1 MKTFRFLFASVF
13 FIAAAQSVFA
23 QNLNDLLPKD
33 PAVRTGTL
41 PNGLKY
47 YIRKNHK
54 PENRVEFRLAVKTG
68 SVMENDDQQG
78 LAHFCEH
85 MQFNGTEHFPKMDLV
100 NFLESTGVRFGAHL
114 NAYTSF
120 DETVYMLQLPMDK
133 QDMLD
138 KGMLVM
144 EDWAGHATFED
155 VEIDKERGVVVEE
168 WRLGRGANERV
179 QNKHLPIEL
188 YNSRY
193 AERIPIG
200 KKEIIEKC
208 SYQTLRNF
216 YHDWYRPDLMAFMAV
231 GDFDLDKMENEIKTR
246 FTKLHNPPNERP
258 RTKYPVPLHDST
270 LISIAG
276 DKELQFQSA
285 QIVFERPKEVE
296 TTVADY
302 RRSLIGNLYDGMLN
316 ARLQELIQKG
326 NPPFAFAGVG
336 DGRFL
341 GGIFAYTAFAALKP
355 DGINSGVSAI
365 LNEMY
370 RIKQTG
376 FSATEL
382 EREKKDVLTKM
393 EEQFNER
400 DKTESSN
407 YIQEYL
413 RNYLSDEPYPGIEY
427 EYNLYKKYVPD
438 ITLDEVNALS
448 AKRMN
453 GGSRVIAVSY
463 QIKAS
468 TTVAPKES
476 DLRAII
482 ETASKNTLAAYD
494 DKTSN
499 KPLLAEKPNPGKVTK
514 AFITSELG
522 ITDWTLSNGA
532 HVILKPTDFKNDQIL
547 FSAYCPGGTSLSG
560 DDNFISADFADNIVD
575 MSGVSEFDETTL
587 KKMLAGKNV
596 SLQPTMSNLQEG
608 FNGKSTPKDLET
620 MLQLLY
626 LYATAPRK
634 DVEAFQAYEGQ
645 MSTFLKNRDNDPQTA
660 FRDTLQL
667 TMAQYHPR
675 EKPFTLETLS
685 KIDID
690 KAFNFYKDR
699 FADFSNFTF
708 YFVGN
713 IQPGDLKPFVETY
726 IASLPGSGRKETW
739 KDLGVTPPTGQ
750 ITKSVYKG
758 IEPKSSVTIN
768 ITGPFQYNQK
778 NRFDLQAM
786 TEVLSIKLRETLRED
801 MGGVYG
807 VRVSAAPIHYPRERY
822 QLSISFGCDP
832 KRVDE
837 LVAET
842 MKKLDTMTMKPPED
856 IYVTKVKEIQRH
868 EYEVNLKENSYW
880 LGALSQLGF
889 NGEDPHGILT
899 RKNLIDNLSP
909 QDIQKAAKQYCAKD
923 NLVEVVLYPEKN
935 NAKKD

>member
-1 MKTFRFLFASVF
+1 MKSLRFLFILAFLFAGSEYL
-13 FIAAAQSVFA
+13 SA
-23 QNLNDLLPKD
+23 QNLTDQLPQD
-33 PAVRTGTL
+33 PNVRTGKL
-41 PNGLKY
+41 ANGLKY

-133 QDMLD
+133 ADMFD

-193 AERIPIG
+193 AERLPIG

-208 SYQTLRNF
+208 SYQTLKNF

-246 FTKLHNPPNERP
+246 FSKLQNPPNERP

-276 DKELQFQSA
+276 DKELQFQSV
-285 QIVFERPKEVE
+285 QIIFERPKEVE
-296 TTVADY
+296 ITVADY
-302 RRSLIGNLYDGMLN
+302 RRSLIGHLYDGMLN

-326 NPPFAFAGVG
+326 NPPFAFAGAG
-336 DGRFL
+336 DGLFL
-341 GGIFAYTAFAALKP
+341 GGINTYTAFAALKP

-365 LNEMY
+365 INEMY
-370 RIKQTG
+370 RVKQTG
-376 FSATEL
+376 FTSSEL
-382 EREKKDVLTKM
+382 EREKKDMLTKM
-393 EEQFNER
+393 EEQYNER
-400 DKTESSN
+400 DKTESSK

-413 RNYLSDEPYPGIEY
+413 RNYLQGEPYPGIEY
-427 EYNLYKKYVPD
+427 ESDLYKKYVPG

-463 QIKAS
+463 QIKDS
-468 TTVAPKES
+468 TTASPKES
-476 DLRAII
+476 DLRAFI
-482 ETASKNTLAAYD
+482 ETASKNNLAAYN
-494 DKTSN
+494 DKVSD
-499 KPLLAEKPNPGKVTK
+499 KPLLAQKPKPGK
-514 AFITSELG
+514 ITSEKTTADLG
-522 ITDWTLSNGA
+522 ITEWTLSNGA

-547 FSAYCPGGTSLSG
+547 FSAQCPGGTSLSN
-560 DDNFISADFADNIVD
+560 DDDYISANTADNIVD
-575 MSGVSEFDETTL
+575 MSGVGEFDATTL
-587 KKMLAGKNV
+587 KKMLAGKNL
-596 SLQPTMSNLQEG
+596 SLSPTMSNLQEG
-608 FNGKSTPKDLET
+608 FNGNAAPRDAET
-620 MLQLLY
+620 LMQLLY
-626 LYATAPRK
+626 LYGTSPRK
-634 DVEAFQAYEGQ
+634 DADAFQGYQTQ
-645 MSTFLKNRDNDPQTA
+645 MTSFLKNRDNDPMSA
-660 FRDTLQL
+660 FRDTMQV

-675 EKPFTLETLS
+675 VKPFTLETLN
-685 KIDID
+685 KINID
-690 KAFNFYKDR
+690 KAFDFYKER
-699 FADFSNFTF
+699 YSDFSNFTF
-708 YFVGN
+708 FFVGN
-713 IQPGDLKPFVETY
+713 VKPNEIKPLVETY

-739 KDLGVTPPTGQ
+739 KDLGITPPKGK

-758 IEPKSSVTIN
+758 IEPKSSVSIN
-768 ITGPFQYNQK
+768 ITGPFEYTAK
-778 NRFDLQAM
+778 NRLELQSMA
-786 TEVLSIKLRETLRED
+786 EVLQIKLRETLRED
-801 MGGVYG
+801 LGGVYHVG
-807 VRVSAAPIHYPRERY
+807 VNASPMHYPREQY
-822 QLSISFGCDP
+822 TINISFGCDP
-832 KRVDE
+832 SRVDE

-842 MKKLDTMTMKPPED
+842 MKKLDTMMLKVPED
-856 IYVTKVKEIQRH
+856 TYVTKVKEIAKH
-868 EYEVNLKENSYW
+868 EQEVNLKENKYW
-880 LGALSQLGF
+880 LSALSQLYF
-889 NGEDPHGILT
+889 NGEDPHIITQRMDLISALT
-899 RKNLIDNLSP
+899 AE
-909 QDIQKAAKQYCAKD
+909 DIHRASQKYCAKD
-923 NLVEVVLYPEKN
+923 NLVEVVLYP
-935 NAKKD
+935 AKKD